1 MSLEAMNRIRAVE
14 EEMEQAKAE
23 ARAKAERIVAYA
35 ERNGR
40 ALLQQGQEASAE
52 FAAAVTAH
60 VDEKAA
66 KRREE
71 ILIQT
76 AQDCKTLRFE
86 AAARMDKATQ
96 AILRRVV
103 ES

>member
-1 MSLEAMNRIRAVE
+1 MSLEAISRIRAVE
-14 EEMEQAKAE
+14 DEMEQAKAE
-23 ARAKAERIVAYA
+23 AKAKAERIVAYA
-35 ERNGR
+35 ERSGR
-40 ALLQQGQEASAE
+40 SLLQQGQEASAE
-52 FAAAVTAH
+52 FAVAVTAH

-66 KRREE
+66 KRRDE
-71 ILIQT
+71 IMIQA

>member
-1 MSLEAMNRIRAVE
+1 MSLEAMNKIRAVE
-14 EEMEQAKAE
+14 EAMEQEKAA
-23 ARAKAERIVAYA
+23 ARAKAERIIAYA

-40 ALLQQGQEASAE
+40 ALQQQSREAAAE
-52 FAAAVTAH
+52 FAVAVTAH

-71 ILIQT
+71 ILIQA
-76 AQDCKTLRFE
+76 AQDCEHLRAE

>member
-1 MSLEAMNRIRAVE
+1 MSLEAISRIRAVE
-14 EEMEQAKAE
+14 DEMDRAKAE
-23 ARAKAERIVAYA
+23 ARAKADRIIAYA
-35 ERNGR
+35 ERSGQ
-40 ALLQQGQEASAE
+40 AMLQQGREASAE
-52 FAAAVTAH
+52 FAVAVTAH

-66 KRREE
+66 KRRDE
-71 ILIQT
+71 IMIQA

-103 ES
+103 EN